1 MTGGG
6 RSWQGHVH
14 VCEHPAHLHSA
25 AACTTEACAA
35 GPQYRLSPPSVS
47 LEEEEGEGPEDPYLV
62 SSQRCKFLLGADL
75 GLGKV
80 VLAARLGECSLEER
94 LVCRGGRDG
103 GGEVGDPGM
112 PRWQR

>member
-1 MTGGG
+1 M
-6 RSWQGHVH
+6 
-14 VCEHPAHLHSA
+14 
-25 AACTTEACAA
+25 
-35 GPQYRLSPPSVS
+35 SVS
-47 LEEEEGEGPEDPYLV
+47 TQHICTALQPAQQKPVPLDHSTASPLPLFPWRRRRGEGPEDPYLV